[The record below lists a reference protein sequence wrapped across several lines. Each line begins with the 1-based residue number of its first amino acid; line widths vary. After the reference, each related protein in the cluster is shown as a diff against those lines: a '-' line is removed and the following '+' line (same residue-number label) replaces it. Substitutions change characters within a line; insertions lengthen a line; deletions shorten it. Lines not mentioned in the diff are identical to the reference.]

1 MIFDLVDITLL
12 VFLAIT
18 ALAVIRLDNLFAVVM
33 LLGIFSLIS
42 AVLYVN
48 LDAVDVAFT
57 EAAVGAGISTVLMLG
72 TLALTGSMEQ
82 KPQRWSPIPLAV
94 VVLTGAAL
102 IYGTFDM
109 PNYGDPDAPIHKHVA
124 DRYIE
129 KSGEEV
135 GPPNIVTSV
144 LASYRGFDTLG
155 EVVVVFTAGVGVLTL
170 LGHGHLSRRKR
181 HREEEEIERE
191 ATELG
196 LDESD
201 IERLEEEDI

>member
-181 HREEEEIERE
+181 HREEDEIERE